1 VAGDGRVAT
10 AVSYVLALP
19 RWRRFAVLISIGAL
33 AALGQAPVGAWPITL
48 VALAMVFGLFQ
59 RARGWRAAAW
69 SGWAV
74 GTGYFLMALNWI
86 VEPFLVDVARHGW
99 MAPFALLG
107 LSAGMALYWGAGLA
121 AGRAMGGGLAG
132 FVGGLGLAELA
143 RGYLFTGFPWA
154 QPGHVLIDT
163 PLLHW
168 ASWSGAPG
176 LLALVLIVSG
186 ALWHV
191 ATAWKS
197 PAVLT
202 LAAVA
207 GLWPLGAWLTPEAG
221 AVTDAPVVR
230 LIQPNAPQHEKW
242 DPDKIQ
248 RFYNRQLAFTAAG
261 EGARPDLVVWPETAV
276 QVWLNHAGP
285 TLAEIS
291 RAAEGAPVVLGLQRY
306 DDDGPRFFNSL
317 VHVEAG
323 GSVSAVYDKHH
334 LVPFGEYMPFGD
346 LLAEWGI
353 HGLASTEGQAYSAGP
368 GARVIDM
375 GDLGHALPLICYE
388 GVFARDLR
396 AAPERADFL
405 LLITNDAWFG
415 KISGPYQHL
424 AQARLRSAEMG
435 LPMIRVANTGIS
447 AMIDATGRVTAS
459 IGMGQADWRDAPLP
473 PALPPTFYARIGD
486 APMIVVFLGLMGF
499 ALVRRRRRGA
509 YQYCR

>member
-1 VAGDGRVAT
+1 VADDDRISK
-10 AVSYVLALP
+10 AVGFILALP
-19 RWRRFAVLISIGAL
+19 RWRRFAILISIGAL

-48 VALAMVFGLFQ
+48 VALAVVFGLFQ
-59 RARGWRAAAW
+59 RLEDWRAAAW

-74 GTGYFLMALNWI
+74 GTGYFLVALNWI

-107 LSAGMALYWGAGLA
+107 LSAGLALFWGAGLA

-143 RGYLFTGFPWA
+143 RGHLFTGFPWA

-168 ASWSGAPG
+168 ASWLGAPG
-176 LLALVLIVSG
+176 LLALVLIVAV
-186 ALWHV
+186 ALWHLV
-191 ATAWKS
+191 QGRHATAGL
-197 PAVLT
+197 PLACAVL
-202 LAAVA
+202 
-207 GLWPLGAWLTPEAG
+207 LWPLGAWLTPEAG
-221 AVTDAPVVR
+221 AGPDAPVVR
-230 LIQPNAPQHEKW
+230 LIQPNAPQQEKW
-242 DPDKIQ
+242 DPDKIGM
-248 RFYNRQLAFTAAG
+248 FYERQLRFTAAG
-261 EGARPDLVVWPETAV
+261 EGARPDLVVWPETAI

-285 TLAEIS
+285 ALAEIS
-291 RAAEGAPVVLGLQRY
+291 RAAEGAPVVLGVQRY
-306 DDDGPRFFNSL
+306 DGPRFFNSL

-323 GSVSAVYDKHH
+323 GTVSAVYDKHH

-353 HGLASTEGQAYSAGP
+353 HGLAATEGRGYSAGP

-375 GDLGHALPLICYE
+375 GDLGQALPLICYE

-459 IGMGQADWRDAPLP
+459 IGMGRADWRDAPLP
-473 PALPPTFYARIGD
+473 PALPTTFYARIGD
-486 APMIVVFLGLMGF
+486 APMIAVFLALMGGSF
-499 ALVRRRRRGA
+499 VRHRRRGA
-509 YQYCR
+509 HQYSR